1 MSFAAVTVTEAAAEN
16 QYSDVDLSIEMDG
29 FELAMLNGA
38 ASIPK
43 ADNFAQPAF
52 QISAPVSIRPSQFN
66 MNETKPNQ
74 LHDDAELPTE
84 NTIKRQST
92 RPSCAY
98 IKREKD
104 ESIMIIDDTIN
115 HSSSNIRSPASTSF
129 KYHSQAK
136 DINPFDIHVQNA
148 LLDDIH
154 FIDYINQLDNV
165 FVATRIRPI
174 EVDSDLILDNR
185 TIQITKQIG
194 QGSFGFV
201 YRWETII

>member
-1 MSFAAVTVTEAAAEN
+1 MQFAAVKTEVVSGN
-16 QYSDVDLSIEMDG
+16 YFSNLDLSIEMG
-29 FELAMLNGA
+29 SEELALLSGA

-43 ADNFAQPAF
+43 TENFLQPTF

-66 MNETKPNQ
+66 MNETKLNQ
-74 LHDDAELPTE
+74 MSDGGELRTN
-84 NTIKRQST
+84 NTTKRQST

-98 IKREKD
+98 IKSEKD

-115 HSSSNIRSPASTSF
+115 HSSSVTKSPGVKSYSL
-129 KYHSQAK
+129 AK

-174 EVDSDLILDNR
+174 EVDSDLILDNK
-185 TIQITKQIG
+185 TIQIYNQIG

-201 YRWETII
+201 YRYKKII

>member
-1 MSFAAVTVTEAAAEN
+1 MHFLPFAAVKTTEAAAGN
-16 QYSDVDLSIEMDG
+16 YFSNLDLSIEMESE
-29 FELAMLNGA
+29 ELALLTGA
-38 ASIPK
+38 LSIPK
-43 ADNFAQPAF
+43 AQSFAQPTF
-52 QISAPVSIRPSQFN
+52 QISAPVSMRPSQFN
-66 MNETKPNQ
+66 MNETKPSQIN
-74 LHDDAELPTE
+74 DGVELSADST
-84 NTIKRQST
+84 TKRQSA

-98 IKREKD
+98 IKSEKD

-115 HSSSNIRSPASTSF
+115 HSSSITRSPF

-174 EVDSDLILDNR
+174 EVDSDLILDNK

-201 YRWETII
+201 YRYEIII